1 MKNKQF
7 ISNGAFERK
16 PVTHVSQ
23 TSARPAREWLKYAAT
38 FLLIFTLGIGN
49 VWGAVTYQSYED
61 NVLDTSTEI
70 GSSNVSSGTAG
81 KISWTGNNCTWA
93 STRLNIAANGYITFT
108 ASSGNNITKIV
119 IYSASANY
127 YGTWT
132 SDPSGTVNVSG
143 GTSTITG
150 LNANSV
156 RITTSTAFRA
166 TPGANTYIKV
176 YYTAAD
182 DGCGVFHETFNSCN
196 KDGGNDDTWSG
207 ISTTGTIAVDNAGWT
222 FVQGNA
228 ASKCARFGT
237 GSNKGSAETP
247 AIAYTGSKNLILTF
261 KAGAWNGGS
270 EQTTLNLSATNA
282 TLDKSSVTMT
292 KGEWD
297 EFTVTLSSV
306 SNNFK
311 VKWEGKQASNSRF
324 FLDEICIAEEEASG
338 YTLVILDA
346 VSIILLK
353 PFITGFLH
361 IFQ

>member
-1 MKNKQF
+1 MRNF
-7 ISNGAFERK
+7 INRALVAKKTKILNFK
-16 PVTHVSQ
+16 
-23 TSARPAREWLKYAAT
+23 ARWLLVPI
-38 FLLIFTLGIGN
+38 LLIVLGVGN
-49 VWGAVTYQSYED
+49 AWSSVTFQSYED
-61 NVLDTSTEI
+61 ETLDESTTI
-70 GSSNVSSGTAG
+70 SSSNVSSGSAG
-81 KISWTGNNCTWA
+81 EISWSGNSC
-93 STRLNIAANGYITFT
+93 SYSSSRLNISANGYITFT
-108 ASSGNNITKIV
+108 ASEGNNITKIV
-119 IYSASANY
+119 IYSTSTGY

-132 SDPSGTVNVSG
+132 SNPSGTVNTSSG
-143 GTSTITG
+143 TTTITG

-166 TPGANTYIKV
+166 TSNSNTYIKI
-176 YYTAAD
+176 YYTEAF
-182 DGCGVFHETFNSCN
+182 DGCDIFHETFNSCN
-196 KDGGNDDTWSG
+196 KNGGNDDTWSG

-338 YTLVILDA
+338 YTLV
-346 VSIILLK
+346 
-353 PFITGFLH
+353 
-361 IFQ
+361 